1 MGVSSPAPAPLGLS
15 LRGAQRIRRVTVVT
29 VLLLALAAA
38 VMSFAGLRELALRAG
53 YPPALAWLLPLI
65 VDGLVITGSLGVV
78 AASLVG
84 LRTWYPWMLTWLGV
98 IASVVGNVAVAQDD
112 WLSRA
117 VHATPPITFALAIEG
132 LIRIYRVGAE
142 ALVAQ
147 QTHTESPSV
156 AGQPITA
163 DRSFSGAA
171 EEHLDEPATS
181 ESTTSAG
188 EQRATARE
196 RLKDLLA
203 AEPDINGSDAARR
216 LDIDPSHARKLLREL
231 RSDDAQAF
239 PLQS

>member
-1 MGVSSPAPAPLGLS
+1 MSSPAPAPLGLS

-147 QTHTESPSV
+147 QGPTGSPTPTSQPPTIAEDAPGITEDPVERAAAPDTV
-156 AGQPITA
+156 AAP
-163 DRSFSGAA
+163 
-171 EEHLDEPATS
+171 
-181 ESTTSAG
+181 G

-196 RLKDLLA
+196 RLKELLV

-231 RSDDAQAF
+231 RSEDAQAF